1 VAQRLV
7 PFLGYE
13 DAAAAIDWLC
23 SAFGATENTEA
34 RATDDAGT
42 VMHAELEIEGATI
55 FLSTPEGYVGSRKH
69 RESCEIERGMH
80 ENPWV
85 IDGLFVEVG
94 DVEAHFARAVAA
106 DATILREPEEP
117 GVGYRI
123 YTAEDLEGHRWMFG
137 QRMRESE
144 G

>member
-23 SAFGATENTEA
+23 AAFGATEDAEA
-34 RATDDAGT
+34 RVTDAEST
-42 VMHAELEIEGATI
+42 VLHAELDLEGSTI
-55 FLSTPEGYVGSRKH
+55 FLSTPAGYVGSRRH
-69 RESCEIERGMH
+69 RETCEIERGMH

-85 IDGLFVEVG
+85 IDGLWVEVD
-94 DVEAHFARAVAA
+94 DVDAHHARAAEA
-106 DATILREPEEP
+106 GATIIRELDEP
-117 GVGYRI
+117 GIGYRI

-137 QRMRESE
+137 QRLS

>member
-23 SAFGATENTEA
+23 AAFGATEERDT
-34 RATDDAGT
+34 RQTDAKGT
-42 VMHAELEIEGATI
+42 VMHAELDLEGSTI
-55 FLSTPEGYVGSRKH
+55 FLSTPQGYVSSRKH
-69 RESCEIERGMH
+69 RESCEIERSMH
-80 ENPWV
+80 DNPWV
-85 IDGLFVEVG
+85 IDGLFVEVE
-94 DVEAHFARAVAA
+94 DVDAHHDRAQAHG
-106 DATILREPEEP
+106 ATIVRGLDEP
-117 GVGYRI
+117 GVGFRL

-137 QRMRESE
+137 QRLD